1 MNSGGEKALA
11 FNPHPARQ
19 SAWRRREK
27 SKLRETVET
36 LVGAVVLA
44 VFIMV
49 FVAQAFTIDG
59 PSMQPTFV
67 SGERILADKL
77 SYRFRDPRR
86 GEVVVFDPPIESDY
100 YIKRIIGVPGDE
112 ILIRQGKLY
121 VNGLLASDDYTT
133 GPIPR
138 DFGPIVVPEDSYFVL
153 GDNRINSKDS
163 RDASVGM
170 VPKHAIIGRVILRYW
185 PLSRTGIIQPATV
198 IAAED

>member
-1 MNSGGEKALA
+1 M
-11 FNPHPARQ
+11 
-19 SAWRRREK
+19 RRRQEK

-36 LVGAVVLA
+36 LIGAVVLA

-49 FVAQAFTIDG
+49 FVAQAFTVDG
-59 PSMQPTFV
+59 PSMEPTFV
-67 SGERILADKL
+67 TDERIIAEKL

-100 YIKRIIGVPGDE
+100 YIKRIVGVPGDE
-112 ILIRQGKLY
+112 ILIRNGKLY
-121 VNGLLASDDYTT
+121 INGVAALDNYTT

-138 DFGPIVVPEDSYFVL
+138 DFGPVVVPENSYFML

-170 VPKHAIIGRVILRYW
+170 VPRNLIIGRVVLRYW
-185 PLSRTGIIQPATV
+185 PLSRTGIIGSATV
-198 IAAED
+198 IAAGD